1 MADDTATEFGVVDAT
16 APADIETDTPDE
28 NAERPKSPREL
39 AMEAMHADRVA
50 LLQAEIGSDF
60 GQVDTQIR
68 DEPQDP
74 AEAPA
79 PLPVTTKVKIDGEEQ
94 EVTQDEL
101 IRSFQKNAAAD
112 RRLEEASRIAR
123 EAKELLA
130 SAQLQV
136 TQQTTEASPQPAAT
150 DDDAAFDKFVSTLY
164 EGDTQAAKAAYKE
177 LQQKSA
183 SKGRDAAIPSRA
195 EIVEEVKQQL
205 EVDSALAG
213 FRKEFPDIWKDP
225 HLSKIA
231 DERLDAELASGK
243 HATFNDA
250 MIAAGNGTRD
260 WMKSV
265 GMGGPLERDTPT
277 VDLNTRLERKAGIT
291 NLRTASTRNAPEPAP
306 EASDQRSAIAEM
318 RKARGQT

>member
-1 MADDTATEFGVVDAT
+1 MADDTATDTGVVDAT
-16 APADIETDTPDE
+16 APAVIESE
-28 NAERPKSPREL
+28 AGNAAEGAEAEAPKSPREL
-39 AMEAMHADRVA
+39 AMEALHNDRMAV
-50 LLQAEIGSDF
+50 LNDEIGGAID
-60 GQVDTQIR
+60 QIETQT
-68 DEPQDP
+68 
-74 AEAPA
+74 AEAAPA
-79 PLPVTTKVKIDGEEQ
+79 TTIKVKVDGEEQ

-101 IRSFQKNAAAD
+101 VRAYQKNSAAD
-112 RRLEEASRIAR
+112 RRLEEASRISR

-136 TQQTTEASPQPAAT
+136 TRQATEKEPPPAAAEE
-150 DDDAAFDKFVSTLY
+150 DEVFDRFVSTLY
-164 EGDTQAAKAAYKE
+164 EGDKEAAKAAYRE
-177 LQQKSA
+177 LQQKTTG
-183 SKGRDAAIPSRA
+183 KGRDTATPSRA

-205 EVDSALAG
+205 ELDSALAG

-231 DERLDAELASGK
+231 DERLDAELAGGK

-265 GMGGPLERDTPT
+265 GMTGTLAQDTPT

-291 NLRTASTRNAPEPAP
+291 NLRTASTRNATAPEP
-306 EASDQRSAIAEM
+306 EASDQRSVIADM